1 MISFSPRSCLPDIIP
16 KKNVFGRNQ
25 EIERVTKMAEGGD
38 IPVVLVTGGPGFGKT
53 TVAKRVAHELEIS
66 EKEGT
71 VLFCS

>member
-1 MISFSPRSCLPDIIP
+1 
-16 KKNVFGRNQ
+16 
-25 EIERVTKMAEGGD
+25 MAEGGD

-71 VLFCS
+71 VLF